1 MRINTTLQVSR
12 LQKWSHT
19 VLLLMVCLIL
29 IFSDMPIWG
38 KGFALMFLGFF
49 LAYKRLL
56 QKPTARLVQLI
67 QFDKETWRWLV
78 QEPTRIK
85 KTNSDEGRLISV
97 QGGLFVLVLRF
108 KTMGKK
114 KSVTKSWVIWRDQV
128 DMDHWRRLIVMARFW
143 ADDVQR
149 TID

>member
-12 LQKWSHT
+12 LQRWSEAF
-19 VLLLMVCLIL
+19 LLLMVCSIL

-38 KGFALMFLGFF
+38 KCFALMFLGFF
-49 LAYKRLL
+49 VLYQRFL
-56 QKPTARLVQLI
+56 QKPAARLVQLV
-67 QFDKETWRWLV
+67 QFDKETWRWVV
-78 QEPTRIK
+78 QEPTRIT
-85 KTNSDEGRLISV
+85 KTNRYEGRLISV

-108 KTMGKK
+108 ETMEKK
-114 KSVTKSWVIWRDQV
+114 KSVTKNWVIWRDQV

-149 TID
+149 IID